1 MSERDVRALL
11 QDMFEATRRILSYT
25 EGLDY
30 TAFQQ
35 DFKTQDA
42 VLRNLE
48 ILGEAAKHIPA
59 EMSPQYPN
67 LPWREMAGT
76 RDRLIHHYFG
86 VNLDVVWGIVEME
99 LPNVVIEL
107 EKVLKNLDLRE

>member
-1 MSERDVRALL
+1 M
-11 QDMFEATRRILSYT
+11 QDMLEATRRILDYT
-25 EGLDY
+25 AGLDY
-30 TAFQQ
+30 TAFRD

-48 ILGEAAKHIPA
+48 VLGEAAKHIPEEVA
-59 EMSPQYPN
+59 AQYPS

-86 VNLDVVWGIVEME
+86 VNLDVVWGIVELE
-99 LPNVVIEL
+99 LPGVVAEL
-107 EKVLKNLDLRE
+107 ETILNQGD

>member
-1 MSERDVRALL
+1 MSERDAKALL
-11 QDMFEATRRILSYT
+11 QDMLEAGRRILVYT
-25 EGLDY
+25 GGQNY
-30 TAFQQ
+30 AAFKK

-48 ILGEAAKHIPA
+48 ILGEAAKHIPDEVSA
-59 EMSPQYPN
+59 QYPN

-86 VNLDVVWGIVEME
+86 VNLDVVWGIVELE
-99 LPNVVIEL
+99 LPGVVAEL
-107 EKVLKNLDLRE
+107 EVILG

>member
-1 MSERDVRALL
+1 MSERDAKALL
-11 QDMFEATRRILSYT
+11 QDMLEAGRRILVYT
-25 EGLDY
+25 GGQNY
-30 TAFQQ
+30 AAFKK

-48 ILGEAAKHIPA
+48 ILGEAAKHIPDEVSA
-59 EMSPQYPN
+59 QYPD

-86 VNLDVVWGIVEME
+86 VNLDVVWGIVELE
-99 LPNVVIEL
+99 LPGVVAEL
-107 EKVLKNLDLRE
+107 EVILSQDN

>member
-1 MSERDVRALL
+1 MSERDAKAFM
-11 QDMFEATRRILSYT
+11 QDMLEAARRILTYT
-25 EGLDY
+25 ENLDY
-30 TAFQQ
+30 AAFRD

-48 ILGEAAKHIPA
+48 VLGEAAKHIP
-59 EMSPQYPN
+59 EEFVVQYPS

-86 VNLDVVWGIVEME
+86 VNLDIVWGIVEME
-99 LPNVVIEL
+99 LPGVVAEL
-107 EKVLKNLDLRE
+107 DKILEQGAG

>member
-1 MSERDVRALL
+1 MSERDVRAFL
-11 QDMFEATRRILSYT
+11 QDMCEAIHRILSYT

-30 TAFQQ
+30 AGFQQ
-35 DFKTQDA
+35 DIKTQDA

-48 ILGEAAKHIPA
+48 ILGEAAKHIPT
-59 EMSPQYPN
+59 ETTEQYPN

-99 LPNVVIEL
+99 LPGVITEL
-107 EKVLKNLDLRE
+107 ETILDHMGATD

>member
-1 MSERDVRALL
+1 MSERNSKAFL
-11 QDMFEATRRILSYT
+11 QDMLEAARRI
-25 EGLDY
+25 LDY
-30 TAFQQ
+30 TAGLDYAAFRA

-48 ILGEAAKHIPA
+48 VLGEAAKHISEEVA
-59 EMSPQYPN
+59 AQYPS

-86 VNLDVVWGIVEME
+86 VNLDVVWGIVELE
-99 LPNVVIEL
+99 LPGVVAKL
-107 EKVLKNLDLRE
+107 EAILNQGD

>member
-1 MSERDVRALL
+1 MSEREVRAFLH
-11 QDMFEATRRILSYT
+11 DMFEATRRILAYT

-30 TAFQQ
+30 TSFRQ

-48 ILGEAAKHIPA
+48 ILGEAAKQIPA
-59 EMSPQYPN
+59 EMLTQYPN

-107 EKVLKNLDLRE
+107 ENVLKDLIE

>member
-1 MSERDVRALL
+1 MSDRGAKAFV
-11 QDMFEATRRILSYT
+11 QDMIEAAQRILVYT
-25 EGLDY
+25 ESMDFA
-30 TAFQQ
+30 TFKA

-48 ILGEAAKHIPA
+48 VLGEAAKHIPEELA
-59 EMSPQYPN
+59 LQHPS

-86 VNLDVVWGIVEME
+86 VNLDVVWGIVELE
-99 LPNVVIEL
+99 LPGVITEL
-107 EKVLKNLDLRE
+107 EKIIDQGAK

>member
-1 MSERDVRALL
+1 MSERDAKAFL
-11 QDMFEATRRILSYT
+11 QDMLEAGRRILTYT
-25 EGLDY
+25 AGQDY
-30 TAFQQ
+30 TAFRK

-48 ILGEAAKHIPA
+48 ILGEAAKHIP
-59 EMSPQYPN
+59 EGLYTQYPA

-86 VNLDVVWGIVEME
+86 VNLDVVWGIVKME
-99 LPNVVIEL
+99 LPGVVTEL
-107 EKVLKNLDLRE
+107 EVILGEEK